1 MSMTGLLDGIRVLD
15 FTTMMAGPYCTRQ
28 LADLGAEII
37 KIEAPGGEQNRRAAP
52 IRDGES
58 AVYGHLNCGKH
69 SLAVDLKSP
78 EGHQIALDLARH
90 CDVVVEN
97 ARPGVM
103 TRLGL
108 DHAAIREVRP
118 DVVYCS
124 ISGFGQTGPDAQNPA
139 YAPVVQAASGYEMA
153 TLDQQPEM
161 TRPGFVG
168 VFLADVMAAV
178 QAFGAINAALFAR
191 ERSGAGRYIDVS
203 LMESVIWL
211 LVYEIQLAQN
221 PRDTPR
227 GYYRPVRASDSFVMV
242 APGGQLTF
250 ESMARA
256 MDAPE
261 WIDDPRFLTH
271 PDRNRNYADLMAL
284 VEEWTSTR
292 TAAEC
297 ERILMAGKVP
307 CARYREVHE
316 LFDDPQLVHRE
327 AFTTVS
333 DVAGSFRVPNPPFA
347 MGDTAVGARDWVAPF
362 GSSAPEI
369 LGSLLEMDTTAVDE
383 LYARGVLFA
392 QDP

>member
-1 MSMTGLLDGIRVLD
+1 MTGLLDGIRVLD

-78 EGHQIALDLARH
+78 EGHQITLDLARH

-153 TLDQQPEM
+153 MLEQQPEM

-221 PRDTPR
+221 PLDTPR
-227 GYYRPVRASDSFVMV
+227 GYYRPVRASDGFVMV
-242 APGGQLTF
+242 APGGQITF

-256 MDAPE
+256 MDSPE
-261 WIDDPRFLTH
+261 WIEDPRFVTH
-271 PDRNRNYADLMAL
+271 PDRNRNYAELMAL
-284 VEEWTSTR
+284 VEGWTETR

-297 ERILMAGKVP
+297 ERLLMAGKVP
-307 CARYREVHE
+307 CARYREVRE
-316 LFDDPQLVHRE
+316 LFDDPQLTHRE

-333 DVAGSFRVPNPPFA
+333 DAGGSFCVPNPPFA
-347 MGDTAVGARDWVAPF
+347 MGDTTVGARDWVAPF
-362 GSSAPEI
+362 GSSAPEV
-369 LGSLLEMDTTAVDE
+369 LGTMLEMDAAVVDD

-392 QDP
+392 QDR

>member
-1 MSMTGLLDGIRVLD
+1 MTGLLDGIRVLD

-58 AVYGHLNCGKH
+58 AVYGQLNCGKH
-69 SLAVDLKSP
+69 SLAINLKSP
-78 EGHQIALDLARH
+78 EGHGIALDLARH

-108 DHAAIREVRP
+108 DHDAIRAVRP

-124 ISGFGQTGPDAQNPA
+124 ISGFGQTGPDSQNPA

-153 TLDQQPEM
+153 NLEQQPEM

-221 PRDTPR
+221 PLDTPR
-227 GYYRPVRASDSFVMV
+227 GYYRPVRAADSFVMV

-250 ESMARA
+250 EAMARA

-284 VEEWTSTR
+284 VEGWTQTR
-292 TAAEC
+292 AAAEC

-316 LFDDPQLVHRE
+316 LFDDPQLVHRQ

-333 DVAGSFRVPNPPFA
+333 DGAGSFQVPNPPFTMDDA
-347 MGDTAVGARDWVAPF
+347 PVGARDWIAPF

-369 LGSLLEMDTTAVDE
+369 LGGLLELDAAAVDD

-392 QDP
+392 QDR

>member
-1 MSMTGLLDGIRVLD
+1 MTGLLDGIRVLD

-37 KIEAPGGEQNRRAAP
+37 KVEAPSGEQNRRAAP

-69 SLAVDLKSP
+69 SLAIDLKSP
-78 EGHQIALDLARH
+78 EGHRIALDLARH

-103 TRLGL
+103 ARLGL

-153 TLDQQPEM
+153 TLEQQPEM

-191 ERSGAGRYIDVS
+191 ERTGAGRYIDVS

-221 PRDTPR
+221 PLDTPR
-227 GYYRPVRASDSFVMV
+227 GYYRPVRASDGFVMV
-242 APGGQLTF
+242 APGGQITF

-256 MDAPE
+256 MGAPE
-261 WIDDPRFLTH
+261 WIEDPRFLTH

-284 VEEWTSTR
+284 VEGWTSTR

-307 CARYREVHE
+307 CARYREVEE
-316 LFDDPQLVHRE
+316 LFDDPQLAHRE
-327 AFTTVS
+327 AFATVS
-333 DVAGSFRVPNPPFA
+333 DGAGSFQVPNPPFA
-347 MGDTAVGARDWVAPF
+347 MDDAAVGARSWVAPF
-362 GSSAPEI
+362 GGSAREV
-369 LGSLLEMDTTAVDE
+369 LGELLEMDSAAVDD
-383 LYARGVLFA
+383 LYMRGVLFA
-392 QDP
+392 QDR